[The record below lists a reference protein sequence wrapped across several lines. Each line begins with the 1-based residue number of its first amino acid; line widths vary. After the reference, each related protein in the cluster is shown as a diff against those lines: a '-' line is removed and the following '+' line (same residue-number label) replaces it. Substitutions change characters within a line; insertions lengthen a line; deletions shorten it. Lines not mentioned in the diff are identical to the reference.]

1 MAVARLPSPAAS
13 GPHIVGGTAGV
24 VSRGLSAVVDAA
36 VVAVLVAAAYAIQA
50 AVVFLYDP
58 RGFVVPDTSL
68 SWFIDVGLAVA
79 FGYLTLSWAVIGGT
93 RGDLVMGLRVV
104 TKDGSRPAL
113 WRSAVRALL
122 YVIFPLGLF
131 WAAVSS
137 RQRSVQDLLVGTRVI
152 HDWR

>member
-1 MAVARLPSPAAS
+1 MAAAQVPYPAAS
-13 GPHIVGGTAGV
+13 GPPIVGTAGI
-24 VSRGLSAVVDAA
+24 VSRGLAAAVDAA
-36 VVAVLVAAAYAIQA
+36 VIVGLVVAAYAIQVGA
-50 AVVFLYDP
+50 LFLYDP

-68 SWFIDVGLAVA
+68 SWFIDVGLVVA
-79 FGYLTLSWAVIGGT
+79 FGYLTLSWAVIGRT
-93 RGDLVMGLRVV
+93 RGDRVMGLRVV
-104 TKDGSRPAL
+104 TKDGSPPAL

-122 YVIFPLGLF
+122 YLIFPLGLF